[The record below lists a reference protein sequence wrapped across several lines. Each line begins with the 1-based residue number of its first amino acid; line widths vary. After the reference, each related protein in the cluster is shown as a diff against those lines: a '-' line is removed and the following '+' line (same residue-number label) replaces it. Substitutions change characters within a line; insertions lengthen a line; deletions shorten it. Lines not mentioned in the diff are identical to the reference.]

1 MSATAL
7 AKTAVDRAG
16 SSHGACMLGP
26 LTTTY
31 DLVRGTARVTGRCDL
46 YDFGDYRNS
55 SVLGRSR
62 GLGETLRQAG
72 DVLRL
77 ALDEVKFWT
86 KRTVRIERFEKALK
100 EADLEQMKFW
110 HGKLGS
116 PDLAQGHFDVFERFD
131 TAMDVFVAQWVLGPT
146 AWRDASSEAKHVD
159 VREHIAWLQGH
170 GARFSQPERS
180 GCEYHCL
187 WLGFL
192 IGQGL
197 NLTGVSL
204 GEVESDMPGH
214 CFLGPAMFIG
224 DYKVPARMIRKFFLR
239 TGAGMWPLD
248 LPGASADAPPP
259 GFSFPSAEDPDD
271 PDNCYDEVEYNQLSL
286 FWPDQFPRR
295 PDDGVDEWPQVAEIR
310 DSVTGVCRFFAW
322 KREKQRRNEAW
333 KRRRLVVLCTS
344 TLPGEHATKRKK
356 TEELTGLGALV
367 HRMMGGEPQLWRD
380 VVAFL

>member
-1 MSATAL
+1 
-7 AKTAVDRAG
+7 
-16 SSHGACMLGP
+16 
-26 LTTTY
+26 
-31 DLVRGTARVTGRCDL
+31 
-46 YDFGDYRNS
+46 
-55 SVLGRSR
+55 
-62 GLGETLRQAG
+62 
-72 DVLRL
+72 VLRL

-146 AWRDASSEAKHVD
+146 AWPDAWPDASSEARHSPSSMMGALKLAHVD

-197 NLTGVSL
+197 NLTGVTL

-224 DYKVPARMIRKFFLR
+224 NKLPARTIIGCFLR

-259 GFSFPSAEDPDD
+259 GFSFPVDPDD
-271 PDNCYDEVEYNQLSL
+271 DPDDDYDPVEYNQLSL

-322 KREKQRRNEAW
+322 KREKQRRNDAW
-333 KRRRLVVLCTS
+333 KRRRLLVLCTS
-344 TLPGEHATKRKK
+344 TLPGQKTATKRKT
-356 TEELTGLGALV
+356 TELPGLGALV